1 MRCAEPRRPLHSREA
16 LASCRERLRAA
27 VAILSQANFAL
38 GEAVEARDQA
48 IAELRAADRAQ
59 DAFVAAAAHEL
70 KTPLTAIKGH
80 GQLLR
85 RQARAGILDGAR
97 LDAGLAA
104 IEAASGVLAA
114 DLEAMIAEVEASSL
128 GPAADRPG

>member
-1 MRCAEPRRPLHSREA
+1 LDA
-16 LASCRERLRAA
+16 LAACRGRLRAA
-27 VAILSQANFAL
+27 VAILSRANFAL
-38 GEAVEARDQA
+38 EEAVEARDHA

-59 DAFVAAAAHEL
+59 DAFVVAAAHEL

-85 RQARAGILDGAR
+85 RQARAGTLDPAR

-104 IEAASGVLAA
+104 IDAAAGLLAA
-114 DLEAMIAEVEASSL
+114 DLDALIAEVGAAPP
-128 GPAADRPG
+128 GADAAPPA